1 MYLFKLIFISLLFS
15 TSLFSLDYTQKPEVK
30 KFIKEMHQ
38 KFNYK
43 EAYLQKIF
51 KNIRK
56 SPYIKPTSTTPPSPR
71 ATTTNSHI
79 TVKKIKRGPWE
90 RYRAQNIEQNRTKLG
105 ARFMQE
111 HNRTLEEVYKLYGVE
126 PEYIV
131 AIIGIESYY
140 GKNMGRY
147 YVFDQL
153 THLAFDEGKS
163 NRLYRYEL
171 QEFLRLCYREQ
182 LEPRA
187 IKGSASGAIG
197 LGQFLPSNYQKFAID
212 YNRDGKVRMSNADD
226 AIASIAN
233 YFYQHKWMRN
243 TPVAVRV
250 SYKGN
255 RFYGLKTGTKY
266 KYHRKN
272 LIGIY
277 PKVPFNYREKV
288 MLIKL
293 ERAKYDEL
301 WYGTDNF
308 YVLTRYNHSSYY
320 AMAVHQLA
328 KKIKKEFN
336 LLHTPIK

>member
-1 MYLFKLIFISLLFS
+1 MYLLKFILIISLLS
-15 TSLFSLDYTQKPEVK
+15 TSLFSLDYSDKPEVK
-30 KFIKEMHQ
+30 KFMKNMNK

-51 KNIRK
+51 KNIRE
-56 SPYIKPTSTTPPSPR
+56 SPYIKPKPTTPS
-71 ATTTNSHI
+71 ALKTTRSSEI
-79 TVKKIKRGPWE
+79 IIKKIKKGPWD

-105 ARFMQE
+105 ALFIKK
-111 HNRTLEEVYKLYGVE
+111 HHKTFKEVYKHYGVA
-126 PEYIV
+126 PEYIT

-153 THLAFDEGKS
+153 THLAFDKGKS
-163 NRLYRYEL
+163 NKLYRYEL

-233 YFYQHKWMRN
+233 YFYQHKWMKN

-255 RFYGLKTGTKY
+255 RFYELKTGTKY
-266 KYHRKN
+266 KYSRKS

-277 PKVPFNYREKV
+277 PKVPFNYKEKV

-328 KKIKKEFN
+328 KKIKKEFDE
-336 LLHTPIK
+336 TSR